1 MSRGSRHHSV
11 DLNISRSS
19 EMVSGC
25 HSVDLNISRLSER
38 EAGRVGVMLTDAEKQ
53 HLSAI
58 EFLKGKLKSGSDQN
72 LHKRES
78 KAAQSSDP
86 VRGSTGDVGKGS
98 GHPRQHSGS
107 LGSGDHAAL
116 Q

>member
-1 MSRGSRHHSV
+1 MSRGSRHQSV
-11 DLNISRSS
+11 DLNVSRSS

-25 HSVDLNISRLSER
+25 HSVDLNVSRSSER

-58 EFLKGKLKSGSDQN
+58 EFLKGKLNPGSDQN

-78 KAAQSSDP
+78 KSTQRSHP
-86 VRGSTGDVGKGS
+86 LRGSTGDVGKGS

-107 LGSGDHAAL
+107 LGSGDHTAL
-116 Q
+116 E